1 MSERL
6 NSDFSIDQ
14 PLLKRSS
21 FYSLRAKLID
31 GTLRLR
37 YKVTKKER
45 NEFCVEMG
53 IASLSMARDQA
64 IQRRPPTQVELVNED
79 AAGVYL
85 TDVLS
90 DGEVPTPAS
99 DTGGCLSYLAPT
111 NFRSGRWQVKN
122 EAESVCEGQDACL
135 VAYRSG
141 VVVGAV
147 GLNLVICHSKIKPE
161 SDIQCTIRGLYVTS
175 EVRDR
180 GVAFDLSLATAM
192 LVHNL
197 VIAEI
202 RTAPI
207 DRTLNVSLR
216 ADHCNEGCMGFM
228 SRLFS
233 GLSRAKKHWK
243 NRAQQKSVILG
254 RLSWLTD
261 DSSEAALFV

>member
-1 MSERL
+1 MNECV
-6 NSDFSIDQ
+6 NGGCDFEYA
-14 PLLKRSS
+14 LFRRSS
-21 FYSLRAKLID
+21 FHMLRTKLID
-31 GTLRLR
+31 GALRFR

-45 NEFCVEMG
+45 CEFCVEMG
-53 IASLSMARDQA
+53 ITSRSMARDQA
-64 IQRRPPTQVELVNED
+64 IQRRPPTQVELVSED
-79 AAGVYL
+79 AAGIYL

-90 DGEVPTPAS
+90 DGEVPTPGS
-99 DTGGCLSYLAPT
+99 DTGSCLSYPAPS
-111 NFRSGRWQVKN
+111 NFRSGRWEVKS

-141 VVVGAV
+141 LVVGAV
-147 GLNLVICHSKIKPE
+147 GLNLVIRHSKIKPE

-175 EVRDR
+175 EVRDQ

-197 VIAEI
+197 AIAEI

-216 ADHCNEGCMGFM
+216 TDQCNEGCMGFM

-243 NRAQQKSVILG
+243 NRAQQNSVNLG
-254 RLSWLTD
+254 RLSWFNG
-261 DSSEAALFV
+261 DSSVAALFV